1 MLDSWDLGEKRD
13 KREILD
19 DLEEEGGKVTLEE
32 KDDLVLTLPVLSVMM
47 VSQYRGVDGEE
58 MIRQQRQSSFDEKQ
72 LGIAAMNAVVGHE
85 NI

>member
-1 MLDSWDLGEKRD
+1 MLDLWDLGEKRD

-19 DLEEEGGKVTLEE
+19 DLEEEEGKVTLEE

-58 MIRQQRQSSFDEKQ
+58 MIRQQRQSSFDEK
-72 LGIAAMNAVVGHE
+72 
-85 NI
+85 